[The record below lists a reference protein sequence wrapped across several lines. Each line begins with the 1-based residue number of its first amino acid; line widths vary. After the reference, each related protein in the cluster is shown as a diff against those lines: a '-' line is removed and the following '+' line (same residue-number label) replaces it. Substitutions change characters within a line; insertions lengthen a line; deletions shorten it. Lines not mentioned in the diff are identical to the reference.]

1 MHRVIGETRRE
12 YGIPIMQVEYTHMA
26 TYGGDVLVEHD
37 VTFDLYAQ
45 ILERERTTAAKWN
58 WWRWRRFEIRAVR
71 KFRKVI
77 VMSEKDAA
85 LLGAGNVAVIP
96 NGVDLDRFQPEP
108 EQQGQRILFIGSFRH
123 FPNVVAYRFFTEE
136 VWPRLR
142 EQMPDV
148 HFTAVTGPDAD
159 IFWKEHN
166 PNSPPYCDDHVELLG
181 FVSDVRPL
189 YAQTN
194 LVVVPTKVSAGTN
207 LKVLEAMAMER
218 AVVSTASGCAGLG
231 LVHGKSVWVAETA
244 EEFAAAV
251 VVLLNDSARRQEL
264 AHNARAHA
272 EKHFDWRMLGKLQRD
287 LWMDLLPKTI
297 CVRQGRGADLEGI
310 TSIQALSHLSSNW
323 DASSYLLYD
332 LRVAEM
338 GSTLVGFMASRSV
351 EDETEILNVAVH
363 PNFRRRGVATRLIE
377 SIAGASLFLE
387 VRESNSTAQEL
398 YRKLGFEMVGRRDN
412 YYDDPVEDA
421 LVMRLS
427 RKLKRVNF

>member
-1 MHRVIGETRRE
+1 V
-12 YGIPIMQVEYTHMA
+12 
-26 TYGGDVLVEHD
+26 
-37 VTFDLYAQ
+37 
-45 ILERERTTAAKWN
+45 
-58 WWRWRRFEIRAVR
+58 
-71 KFRKVI
+71 
-77 VMSEKDAA
+77 
-85 LLGAGNVAVIP
+85 
-96 NGVDLDRFQPEP
+96 
-108 EQQGQRILFIGSFRH
+108 
-123 FPNVVAYRFFTEE
+123 
-136 VWPRLR
+136 
-142 EQMPDV
+142 
-148 HFTAVTGPDAD
+148 
-159 IFWKEHN
+159 
-166 PNSPPYCDDHVELLG
+166 
-181 FVSDVRPL
+181 
-189 YAQTN
+189 QTN

-231 LVHGKSVWVAETA
+231 LVHTKNMWVAETA

-251 VVLLNDSARRQEL
+251 IKLLNDSELRQEL

-272 EKHFDWRMLGKLQRD
+272 EKHFDWKMLGQLQRD

-297 CVRQGRGADLEGI
+297 SVRQGRSADLEGV
-310 TSIQALSHLSSNW
+310 TGIQALSHLGSHW

-338 GSTLVGFMASRSV
+338 GSTLVGFLASRSV

-377 SIAGASLFLE
+377 SIRGESLFLE

-398 YRKLGFEMVGRRDN
+398 YRKLGFEVVGRRDN